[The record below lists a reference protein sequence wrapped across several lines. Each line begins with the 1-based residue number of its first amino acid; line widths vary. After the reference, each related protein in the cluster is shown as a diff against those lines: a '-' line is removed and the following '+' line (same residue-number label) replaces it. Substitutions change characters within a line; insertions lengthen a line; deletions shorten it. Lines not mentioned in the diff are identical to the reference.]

1 MTHILKKDEVDET
14 RVTMGHEDGEEA
26 AGNRKPAMQRY
37 DFKHPARF
45 SKAQLRTLENLH
57 DNFARLTSSTWSSM
71 FGVAVDCETAFVDQ
85 TTYREFI
92 ESRSNP
98 SCSYQFSLNPT
109 GGQAILDFDMSL
121 LFGFTDRRTGGKG
134 SSEGVDARQMSQ
146 IEMGL
151 FAKIVKALIVDIE
164 ATWEPLE
171 RLEISQIELETNPEF
186 MQIEL
191 PSEIVILMAFEI
203 SSTHMKGHMSLCYPF
218 FTLQPLI
225 PMLDYWAGRRSG
237 NEELALANRLR
248 LGGMPLEAKAELGR
262 AHLSVAEANSL
273 QVGDVICSD
282 RSSSEPIPVFI
293 GGKARHLAYPYASND
308 GKGMLK
314 IAGDIE

>member
-1 MTHILKKDEVDET
+1 
-14 RVTMGHEDGEEA
+14 
-26 AGNRKPAMQRY
+26 
-37 DFKHPARF
+37 
-45 SKAQLRTLENLH
+45 
-57 DNFARLTSSTWSSM
+57 
-71 FGVAVDCETAFVDQ
+71 
-85 TTYREFI
+85 
-92 ESRSNP
+92 
-98 SCSYQFSLNPT
+98 
-109 GGQAILDFDMSL
+109 
-121 LFGFTDRRTGGKG
+121 
-134 SSEGVDARQMSQ
+134 
-146 IEMGL
+146 
-151 FAKIVKALIVDIE
+151 
-164 ATWEPLE
+164 
-171 RLEISQIELETNPEF
+171 

-191 PSEIVILMAFEI
+191 PSEIVILIAFEI
-203 SSTHMKGHMSLCYPF
+203 SSTNMKGHMSLCYPF

>member
-1 MTHILKKDEVDET
+1 MTPILKKDEIDET
-14 RVTMGHEDGEEA
+14 PVTPGHENGKEA
-26 AGNRKPAMQRY
+26 AGKKPDLRRY

-45 SKAQLRTLENLH
+45 SKSQLRTLENLH
-57 DNFARLTSSTWSSM
+57 DNFARLASSTWSSM
-71 FGVAVDCETAFVDQ
+71 FGAPVDCTTAFVDQ

-98 SCSYQFSLNPT
+98 SCSYQFNMNPT
-109 GGQAILDFDMSL
+109 GGQAILDFDL
-121 LFGFTDRRTGGKG
+121 PLVFGFIDRRTGGKG
-134 SSEGVDARQMSQ
+134 SSEGVDGRQISQ

-151 FAKIVKALIVDIE
+151 FARIVKAHIVDIE
-164 ATWEPLE
+164 STWEPLV
-171 RLEISQIELETNPEF
+171 RLDISNIELETNPEF

-191 PSEIVILMAFEI
+191 PPEVVILMAFDIE
-203 SSTHMKGHMSLCYPF
+203 SANMKGHMSLCYPF
-218 FTLQPLI
+218 YTLQPLI
-225 PMLDYWAGRRSG
+225 PLLELAVRRQPE

-248 LGGMPLEAKAELGR
+248 LGGMPLEMQAELGR

-273 QVGDVICSD
+273 QVGDIICSD
-282 RSSSEPIPVFI
+282 RSNSEPIPVLI

-308 GKGMLK
+308 GKVMLK